1 MEGILKLGSVEPGD
15 KLGWDFHQ
23 AARSGNKRRLR
34 KIIDKGIHVD
44 YPNSLGQSPLFCAC
58 YLDEE
63 AVVKELMKFGA
74 NPNERSNNGMT
85 PVHVV
90 AYTCN
95 LNIMN
100 ELLAAGGD
108 LRLHDSTGRS
118 SKEFAF
124 LQPEQKK
131 RMKMLEFLE
140 KTRLFALTKSGRDLR
155 ASLNGPR
162 HNHRIT
168 SRTSSVIK
176 LIRDK
181 ITGYSNV
188 NLDHQMK
195 SCQSMGFGKVYQDGD
210 SFSGIICTLP
220 LVSENLLKHD
230 SHGLS
235 FNNGAF
241 MVMESMIWKNTKITV
256 KRLHREAAP
265 GGEVDL
271 LITEAE
277 YIGKLRHPNILML
290 MGVCQT
296 NNLENMVLL
305 FERIDEGSLYEV
317 LHQKLERLSSSHIHD
332 ITYQISS
339 ALVFLHEQNVIHCF
353 VTSHAIMLVN
363 PHCAKLANF
372 EYVVDCE
379 KVDVGLK
386 SFVNQNMYQNVAY
399 NWMAPEIMNASS
411 PSMAS
416 DVYSFAVV
424 IWEMFHGEVPW
435 GKLDTETV
443 HYKILKEREQLE
455 IETDRIP
462 EAFMLILKH
471 CLQLDPLHRKLQMY
485 NIRNILTIPKQN
497 VLQYMESL
505 LKIEEEKK
513 PSKTVIKPARPPK
526 TWETSQSNTPRD
538 QRHINSP
545 SPKRH
550 DRSISKSPRA
560 ESTPRRLLD
569 DDHHKEMRFNNNQSS
584 KLPISPDYLQDDR
597 LRFVDRMKFNHKDLD
612 WELKEEQQGKDY
624 YYTVRVNKDDEQ
636 KFTLPLNKEDEQKF
650 IAPSEQSESEAGS
663 SVSEHVNHGNRSL
676 ATKFSYL
683 KVQQQCLSPPG
694 KCVKPA
700 SHCIDPKL
708 ECAPEK
714 KLSTAG
720 SVYALYNMDYQTP
733 QKITQDPRTPLYNT
747 MPRKRQK
754 MSVQTP
760 ENTELGPSVKDWYGG
775 NGSVKDLVN
784 LYQKQ
789 VNEHSFQQDLLKGKL
804 STVDIGLHHQV
815 QSIYPNIQNI
825 SPCYSPENCNNQ
837 GLRVSKEPRRQ
848 SDECE
853 ITNCSSLTTVSPED
867 CKDKKDSSGPDSDE
881 VSDWIDNELFR
892 IQSTLSQEVFEAL
905 DEKKQEN
912 MSPLLFDDERI
923 TPSTSQK
930 KPKSKKK
937 IQNKKKL
944 QYDVEEFYI
953 DDEINPDT
961 HKLSHKP
968 PEYRSTSSKKKHPD
982 YIKPLR
988 DQYHKSEDKRVVEIK
1003 QKSASLKDD
1012 FYSKEKKRISKQ
1024 SENQDWQSYNDS
1036 YNPNYS
1042 KREEFFRQNTPRQPE
1057 YKHKQY
1063 DSDISSDSMK
1073 LENSR
1078 NKQLKKLHTSFHSVP
1093 QCYNESGDA
1102 KTYSQEIDED
1112 TYPRII
1118 AVTSETD
1125 QQKLKNKVDER
1136 AAFAST
1142 VIVETSTIY
1151 PDQHR
1156 VTHTLT
1162 DLADGTTSTLYGKNV
1177 KASRLL
1183 SAMITQ

>member
-15 KLGWDFHQ
+15 KLGYDFHQ
-23 AARSGNKRRLR
+23 AARNGNKRRLR

-63 AVVKELMKFGA
+63 AVLKELMKFGA

-95 LNIMN
+95 LSIMN

-181 ITGYSNV
+181 ITGYSSV

-505 LKIEEEKK
+505 LNIEEVKK
-513 PSKTVIKPARPPK
+513 TSKTVIKPARPPK

-538 QRHINSP
+538 QRNINSP
-545 SPKRH
+545 SPRRQ

-560 ESTPRRLLD
+560 ESTPRRLLED
-569 DDHHKEMRFNNNQSS
+569 AHHKEMRFNNNQSS
-584 KLPISPDYLQDDR
+584 KLPISPDYLQDDRLPISPDYLQDDR

-636 KFTLPLNKEDEQKF
+636 KFSLPLEREEEQKF
-650 IAPSEQSESEAGS
+650 VAPSEQSESEAGS
-663 SVSEHVNHGNRSL
+663 SVR
-676 ATKFSYL
+676 
-683 KVQQQCLSPPG
+683 
-694 KCVKPA
+694 
-700 SHCIDPKL
+700 
-708 ECAPEK
+708 
-714 KLSTAG
+714 
-720 SVYALYNMDYQTP
+720 
-733 QKITQDPRTPLYNT
+733 
-747 MPRKRQK
+747 
-754 MSVQTP
+754 
-760 ENTELGPSVKDWYGG
+760 LGPSVKDWYGG

-825 SPCYSPENCNNQ
+825 SPCCSPENCNNQ

-853 ITNCSSLTTVSPED
+853 ITNCSSLTTVSPEE

-1024 SENQDWQSYNDS
+1024 SENQQWQSYNDS
-1036 YNPNYS
+1036 YNPNYTPNYS
-1042 KREEFFRQNTPRQPE
+1042 KREEFFRQNTPRQPD

-1102 KTYSQEIDED
+1102 KIYSQEIDED

>member
-23 AARSGNKRRLR
+23 AARNGNKRRLR

-241 MVMESMIWKNTKITV
+241 MVMESMIWKNTIITV
-256 KRLHREAAP
+256 KIDYTEWLC
-265 GGEVDL
+265 GYKIDL

-277 YIGKLRHPNILML
+277 YIG
-290 MGVCQT
+290 
-296 NNLENMVLL
+296 
-305 FERIDEGSLYEV
+305 
-317 LHQKLERLSSSHIHD
+317 
-332 ITYQISS
+332 
-339 ALVFLHEQNVIHCF
+339 
-353 VTSHAIMLVN
+353 
-363 PHCAKLANF
+363 
-372 EYVVDCE
+372 E

-513 PSKTVIKPARPPK
+513 PSKL
-526 TWETSQSNTPRD
+526 NTPRD

-720 SVYALYNMDYQTP
+720 SVYALYNMDYHTP

-837 GLRVSKEPRRQ
+837 GLRVSKEPSQ
-848 SDECE
+848 SDLSP
-853 ITNCSSLTTVSPED
+853 IDSLTTVSPED

-1042 KREEFFRQNTPRQPE
+1042 KREEFFRQNTHRQPE

>member
-15 KLGWDFHQ
+15 KLGYDFHQ
-23 AARSGNKRRLR
+23 AARNGNKRRLR

-63 AVVKELMKFGA
+63 AVLKELMKFGA

-95 LNIMN
+95 LSIMN

-181 ITGYSNV
+181 ITGYSSV

-505 LKIEEEKK
+505 LNIEEVKK
-513 PSKTVIKPARPPK
+513 TSKTVIKPARPPK

-538 QRHINSP
+538 QRNINSP
-545 SPKRH
+545 SPRRQ

-560 ESTPRRLLD
+560 ESTPRRLLED
-569 DDHHKEMRFNNNQSS
+569 AHHKEMRFNNNQSS
-584 KLPISPDYLQDDR
+584 KLPISPDYLQDDRLPISPDYLQDDR

-636 KFTLPLNKEDEQKF
+636 KFSLPLEREEEQKF
-650 IAPSEQSESEAGS
+650 VAPSEQSESEAGS
-663 SVSEHVNHGNRSL
+663 SVR
-676 ATKFSYL
+676 
-683 KVQQQCLSPPG
+683 
-694 KCVKPA
+694 
-700 SHCIDPKL
+700 
-708 ECAPEK
+708 
-714 KLSTAG
+714 
-720 SVYALYNMDYQTP
+720 
-733 QKITQDPRTPLYNT
+733 
-747 MPRKRQK
+747 
-754 MSVQTP
+754 
-760 ENTELGPSVKDWYGG
+760 LGPSVKDWYGG

-789 VNEHSFQQDLLKGKL
+789 VNEQDLLKGKL

-825 SPCYSPENCNNQ
+825 SPCCSPENCNNQ

-853 ITNCSSLTTVSPED
+853 ITNCSSLTTVSPEE

-1024 SENQDWQSYNDS
+1024 SENQQWQSYNDS
-1036 YNPNYS
+1036 YNPNYTPNYS
-1042 KREEFFRQNTPRQPE
+1042 KREEFFRQNTPRQPD

-1102 KTYSQEIDED
+1102 KIYSQEIDED

>member
-1 MEGILKLGSVEPGD
+1 MEGILKLGSIEPGD

-23 AARSGNKRRLR
+23 AARNGNKRRLR

-95 LNIMN
+95 LNLMN

-155 ASLNGPR
+155 ASLNGPH
-162 HNHRIT
+162 HNHRFT
-168 SRTSSVIK
+168 TRTNSVIK
-176 LIRDK
+176 LIKDK
-181 ITGYSNV
+181 IRGDSSL

-241 MVMESMIWKNTKITV
+241 MVMESMMWKNTKITV

-277 YIGKLRHPNILML
+277 FIGKLRHPDILVL

-317 LHQKLERLSSSHIHD
+317 LHQKLEKLSSSHIHD

-339 ALVFLHEQNVIHCF
+339 ALVFLHEQNIIHCF

-363 PHCAKLANF
+363 LYCAKLANF

-399 NWMAPEIMNASS
+399 NWMAPEIMSASS

-424 IWEMFHGEVPW
+424 IWEMFHGKVPW
-435 GKLDTETV
+435 GKFDTETV
-443 HYKILKEREQLE
+443 HYKILQEREQLE

-462 EAFMLILKH
+462 EAFLLILKH

-497 VLQYMESL
+497 VLQYTESL
-505 LKIEEEKK
+505 LKLEEEKK
-513 PSKTVIKPARPPK
+513 PSRSTNKPARPPK
-526 TWETSQSNTPRD
+526 TWETSNSNTPRD
-538 QRHINSP
+538 QRIINSL
-545 SPKRH
+545 SPRRN

-560 ESTPRRLLD
+560 ESTPRRVLED
-569 DDHHKEMRFNNNQSS
+569 AHHKERRFNNNQSS

-612 WELKEEQQGKDY
+612 WELKEEQQGRDY

-636 KFTLPLNKEDEQKF
+636 KLT
-650 IAPSEQSESEAGS
+650 APSEQSESEAGS
-663 SVSEHVNHGNRSL
+663 SVSDHVNHGNRSL

-720 SVYALYNMDYQTP
+720 SVFALYNMDYHTP
-733 QKITQDPRTPLYNT
+733 QKVTRDPRTPLFNT

-760 ENTELGPSVKDWYGG
+760 EIAQIGPSVKDWYGG
-775 NGSVKDLVN
+775 NGSVKDLVD

-789 VNEHSFQQDLLKGKL
+789 VNEHSFQQDLLKGKF
-804 STVDIGLHHQV
+804 STVDINSHHQV
-815 QSIYPNIQNI
+815 QSIYPNIKNI

-837 GLRVSKEPRRQ
+837 GLKLSKEPRRQ
-848 SDECE
+848 SSECE
-853 ITNCSSLTTVSPED
+853 ITNCSSLTTVSPEE

-881 VSDWIDNELFR
+881 VSDWIDTELFR

-912 MSPLLFDDERI
+912 MSPLLFDDYKI

-930 KPKSKKK
+930 KPKLKKK

-961 HKLSHKP
+961 HKLSQKP
-968 PEYRSTSSKKKHPD
+968 PEYRSTSSNKKHPD

-988 DQYHKSEDKRVVEIK
+988 DQYHKSENSRIIEIK
-1003 QKSASLKDD
+1003 QKTASLKDD
-1012 FYSKEKKRISKQ
+1012 FYSKEKRRISKQ
-1024 SENQDWQSYNDS
+1024 SEKQQWQSYNDS

-1042 KREEFFRQNTPRQPE
+1042 KRDEFFRHNNNMQPE

-1102 KTYSQEIDED
+1102 TKTYSQEVDED

-1125 QQKLKNKVDER
+1125 QQKLKNKVDEK

-1162 DLADGTTSTLYGKNV
+1162 ALADGTTSTLYGKNV
-1177 KASRLL
+1177 KASRIL
-1183 SAMITQ
+1183 SSLITQ